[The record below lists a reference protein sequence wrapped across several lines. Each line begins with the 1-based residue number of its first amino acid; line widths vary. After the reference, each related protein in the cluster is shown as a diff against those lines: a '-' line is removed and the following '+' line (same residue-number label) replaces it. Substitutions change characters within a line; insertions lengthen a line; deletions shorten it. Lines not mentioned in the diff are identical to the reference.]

1 MNNPKGDL
9 IEIRPGRTVLLEV
22 LGGRAEPEEPG
33 GGGMTTLF
41 YFHGSMATK
50 EQFKALH
57 ETMQSNGSSY
67 DRSIMFDAFGCGGSP
82 KPYDEDAYTTEQL
95 VLDALEVFHRYST
108 ESNVIVS
115 HSFGTSL
122 TSKVV
127 RRWQEMQ
134 RKDNQGGGGGGSQM
148 KKKELKKVV
157 HKDVDYL
164 KFRKAFYTECA
175 ELKRETPEMVITRR
189 RDLGVQIRGKKCP
202 RPVKNWEQ
210 CGFSPKVMHV
220 IAKEKY
226 TAPFPIQ
233 AQAMPAVMMGR
244 DVLGV
249 AKTGSGKTLAFLLPL
264 LELLARRDDPL
275 RAPAMNHL
283 RVHRQ
288 ST

>member
-9 IEIRPGRTVLLEV
+9 VEIRPGRTVLLEV

-134 RKDNQGGGGGGSQM
+134 RKDNQGGGGG
-148 KKKELKKVV
+148 
-157 HKDVDYL
+157 
-164 KFRKAFYTECA
+164 ECS
-175 ELKRETPEMVITRR
+175 PCITTRSATDR
-189 RDLGVQIRGKKCP
+189 ISGHGFTSSASRQQTRTLGTHCP
-202 RPVKNWEQ
+202 D
-210 CGFSPKVMHV
+210 G
-220 IAKEKY
+220 
-226 TAPFPIQ
+226 
-233 AQAMPAVMMGR
+233 
-244 DVLGV
+244 
-249 AKTGSGKTLAFLLPL
+249 
-264 LELLARRDDPL
+264 
-275 RAPAMNHL
+275 
-283 RVHRQ
+283 
-288 ST
+288 